1 MVKVSWSS
9 FCLEDD
15 DGDVDE
21 EDELEVEFDEDRVVG
36 ESEDSDGTFRIAVDC
51 VVLFEFDSVLN
62 KLSLFESILVN
73 DFFRVKLLVLDSDIE
88 LESLL
93 FEVIELVDDEFNK
106 LVVGIF
112 RLVVGVAVNVDGDG
126 LNEDD
131 SDVQDELLV
140 ESMNLD
146 GWRFFSNV
154 FCNTSNLHCKS
165 FIKFFDS
172 FNFFIK
178 IKINN
183 NYYV

>member
-1 MVKVSWSS
+1 
-9 FCLEDD
+9 
-15 DGDVDE
+15 
-21 EDELEVEFDEDRVVG
+21 
-36 ESEDSDGTFRIAVDC
+36 
-51 VVLFEFDSVLN
+51 
-62 KLSLFESILVN
+62 
-73 DFFRVKLLVLDSDIE
+73 VLDSDIE

-146 GWRFFSNV
+146 G
-154 FCNTSNLHCKS
+154 
-165 FIKFFDS
+165 
-172 FNFFIK
+172 
-178 IKINN
+178 
-183 NYYV
+183 